1 MCAPLKA
8 DEDMEVLTLT
18 VKVSQNLPP
27 GIAESLEEG
36 LTKAVQILTGTTA
49 FQDLCES
56 ADALARLI
64 VTQTRPGGILLEE
77 RIARMATVKKVF
89 AEGDWLTAEDINKL
103 QIRPPAKK
111 PLPATNWK
119 RRGRI
124 FSVSYNGKEYYPRYQ
139 FDAMY
144 RPLPVVRSILKAY
157 GECADTWALAT
168 WFHFP
173 NGWIAKEVG
182 SEVVSVAP
190 KDALD
195 LPDDVIKAARNQ
207 KGTYVA

>member
-1 MCAPLKA
+1 MSAPLEAHK
-8 DEDMEVLTLT
+8 DMKVLTLT
-18 VKVSQNLPP
+18 VKISRNLPI
-27 GIAESLEEG
+27 GIAESLEES
-36 LTKAVQILTGTTA
+36 LTKAVQILTGNTA

-56 ADALARLI
+56 ADTLARLAGSQI
-64 VTQTRPGGILLEE
+64 RPGGILLEE
-77 RIARMATVKKVF
+77 RIAQMATFKRVF

-111 PLPATNWK
+111 SLPASDWQ

-124 FSVSYNGKEYYPRYQ
+124 FSVSYAGKKYYPRYQ
-139 FDAMY
+139 FDTIFQ
-144 RPLPVVRSILKAY
+144 PLPVIRQILKAY

-173 NGWIAKEVG
+173 NGWIAK
-182 SEVVSVAP
+182 VVDSKVLSLAP

-195 LPDDVIKAARNQ
+195 LPYDVIKAARNQ

>member
-1 MCAPLKA
+1 MSAPLRE
-8 DEDMEVLTLT
+8 DEDMEVLSLT
-18 VKVSQNLPP
+18 VKVPRHLPL
-27 GIAESLEEG
+27 GIAESLEKG
-36 LTKAVQILTGTTA
+36 LEKAVQILTGSTA
-49 FQDLCES
+49 LQDLSES
-56 ADALARLI
+56 ADTLARLV
-64 VTQTRPGGILLEE
+64 VTQIRPDGILLEG
-77 RIARMATVKKVF
+77 RIAQMATAKKVF

-103 QIRPPAKK
+103 QIRPPAIKS
-111 PLPATNWK
+111 LPASNWK

-124 FSVSYNGKEYYPRYQ
+124 FSVSCNGKEYYPRYQ
-139 FDAMY
+139 FDTMFQ
-144 RPLPVVRSILKAY
+144 PLPVVRSILKAY

-168 WFHFP
+168 WFYFP

-195 LPDDVIKAARNQ
+195 RPDDVIKAARNQ

>member
-1 MCAPLKA
+1 MSAPLRK
-8 DEDMEVLTLT
+8 DEDMKVLSLT
-18 VKVSQNLPP
+18 VRVPKNLPL

-36 LTKAVQILTGTTA
+36 LAKAVQILTENAA
-49 FQDLCES
+49 FRAFSGS
-56 ADALARLI
+56 ADTLARLV
-64 VTQTRPGGILLEE
+64 VTQIRPGGILLEG
-77 RIARMATVKKVF
+77 RIAQMATVKKVF

-111 PLPATNWK
+111 SLPASDWK

-124 FSVSYNGKEYYPRYQ
+124 FSVSFNGKEYYPRYQ
-139 FDAMY
+139 FDSMFQ
-144 RPLPVVRSILKAY
+144 PLPVVKSILKTY
-157 GECADTWALAT
+157 GECSDAWALAT

-173 NGWIAKEVG
+173 NSWIIKEVG
-182 SEVVSVAP
+182 SVAVSVAP

-195 LPDDVIKAARNQ
+195 RRDDVIEAARNQ